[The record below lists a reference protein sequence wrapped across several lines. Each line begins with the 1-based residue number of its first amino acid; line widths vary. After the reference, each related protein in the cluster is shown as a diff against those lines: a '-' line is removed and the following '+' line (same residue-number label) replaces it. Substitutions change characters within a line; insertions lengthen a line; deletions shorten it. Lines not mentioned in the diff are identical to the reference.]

1 MATRQVFAR
10 EPSPDFATERPKPPI
25 VRRAQKLAR
34 GSRQTHYVIAAPV
47 ADAPAIAATKAASDI
62 NQQLELAV
70 RKRREAEYREQQKA
84 REQAE
89 REKLRADRQARHR
102 QNEKLKHDALER
114 QRMSEA
120 QQAEKQRWASVISRK
135 GLDAAVAKRIEE
147 RIEIDKAAR
156 EAEEARRKARS
167 RTAPASSRVGEDGLF
182 SRHSQRPKR
191 AGTHGSRPVGALVY
205 AAPTRSVIN
214 ACTTL
219 TGWFEEP
226 KSRGGV
232 QQGGVQ
238 QGGVQQGGVWSGEA
252 LVSSEASCS
261 SSPVLHAAGCS
272 SAAASQAGSSTALV
286 VVRGCGVEESHQCWS
301 AAAAES
307 QRRVHRSERARR
319 DVLWQA
325 EQHARLA
332 AEAARARYDKEERV
346 RLKAATEER
355 RQADAVR
362 TNLTTHMLHPPPQAQ
377 QLAQLS
383 QLSLQ
388 GQQGPQGEQGEQKD
402 EAHQEQAVQQA
413 QQAQQK
419 SQHQHMAAPR
429 KETSHKEEAKERGE
443 EDSRQVTVAAEA
455 RRVAKLAAAAEA
467 AMAAAVQLAC
477 ETRRA
482 SVVAAEH
489 AAKRRD
495 ELEWRA
501 KQQARVEAEAEG
513 RRATREERRRLDEG
527 RRREEERR
535 RQEEDERARREA
547 LSEAKIRQRV
557 DAIKAVGEQKLA
569 ELLQS
574 REGELSSATTAGLTK
589 QEVMTFCS
597 RPLAD
602 PCLLSPRPHL
612 TLTFHLTFHLH
623 LALILTFA
631 LTLTLTLTFTSPSPH
646 LRPQP
651 QQVSSPLNLPGL
663 TSPIT
668 LAPHDI

>member
-226 KSRGGV
+226 KSR
-232 QQGGVQ
+232 GGVQ

-589 QEVMTFCS
+589 QEVMTSALAHSPIPVCS
-597 RPLAD
+597 R
-602 PCLLSPRPHL
+602 
-612 TLTFHLTFHLH
+612 
-623 LALILTFA
+623 LALTSPSPFTSLF
-631 LTLTLTLTFTSPSPH
+631 TFTSPSSSPSPSPSPSPSLSPH
-646 LRPQP
+646 LHLTFAL
-651 QQVSSPLNLPGL
+651 SPSRSRLPSISL
-663 TSPIT
+663 ASHHPSP
-668 LAPHDI
+668 